1 MEAVARR
8 AFRSPKAT
16 GQGPAKGVRE
26 PGTSQNGVLRQRAF
40 AGTSWPFQCNQP
52 SKRQTAVKHRVGV
65 VFAYGFCD
73 GRSAMLIEWTGG
85 VLMANATLSGVRLK
99 KVLEALEGNWQAEM
113 EGYHT
118 YQALADRDL
127 DPVRAQ
133 VLRHLAGAEWEHA
146 ELWLGRIRDLGGAE
160 PVYKGK
166 PGGDADS
173 LANRAGGVRM
183 ALRRLE
189 IEESRHIA
197 TYGEQLKA
205 MGDPESI
212 AILSHVIEDEKDHYR
227 ELGSLLRGHYQAP
240 AHAPKIEAKAVL
252 DEMLAKRDKGRKQ
265 PGAWIGDAIY
275 GVNDGLGAIFG
286 IVSGMAGATMAYV
299 LLSGISGTIASALS
313 MGSGAYLA
321 AKSEREIYD
330 AEIEREREAIKMNA
344 PEARELLALY
354 YQVKGLPEEDAHKMV
369 NHIASDPE
377 QFLKALASERLG
389 TSEDAL
395 SNPVVSAVS
404 GALST
409 GVGAAIPILPFFF
422 MHGVKAVIAAAVVS
436 LLAHF
441 AVGAAKSLITVRSWW
456 SSGAEMTVVGAIEGL
471 VTYGIGVLLGAGA
484 M

>member
-1 MEAVARR
+1 MPIALT
-8 AFRSPKAT
+8 T
-16 GQGPAKGVRE
+16 GAK
-26 PGTSQNGVLRQRAF
+26 T
-40 AGTSWPFQCNQP
+40 
-52 SKRQTAVKHRVGV
+52 
-65 VFAYGFCD
+65 
-73 GRSAMLIEWTGG
+73 
-85 VLMANATLSGVRLK
+85 K
-99 KVLEALEGNWQAEM
+99 KILAALEGNWQAEM

-118 YQALADRDL
+118 YQALADRDA

-133 VLRHLAGAEWEHA
+133 VLRHLAAAELEHA
-146 ELWLGRIRDLGGAE
+146 ALWAERIRELGGPD
-160 PVYKGK
+160 PVYKGS

-173 LANRAGGVRM
+173 LANRAGGIRM

-205 MGDPESI
+205 LGDEGSI
-212 AILSHVIEDEKDHYR
+212 AILDQVIEDEKEHYR

-240 AHAPKIEAKAVL
+240 AGAPKIEAQAVL
-252 DEMLAKRDKGRKQ
+252 DELLAKRNNGRKQ

-286 IVSGMAGATMAYV
+286 IVSGVSGAMLGDPTQTSHYV
-299 LLSGISGTIASALS
+299 LLAGLSGMVASALS

-330 AEIEREREAIKMNA
+330 AEVAREREAIAMNG
-344 PEARELLALY
+344 PEARELLSLY
-354 YQVKGLPEEDAHKMV
+354 YQVKGLPEADAHHMV
-369 NHIASDPE
+369 NHIANDPE
-377 QFLKALASERLG
+377 QLLRALASERLG
-389 TSEDAL
+389 SSEEAL
-395 SNPVVSAVS
+395 SNPLVSATS

-409 GVGAAIPILPFFF
+409 AVGAIIPVIPFFF
-422 MHGVKAVIAAAVVS
+422 LNGIPAVIVAAIVS

-456 SSGAEMTVVGAIEGL
+456 SSGLEMTIVGAVEGA
-471 VTYGIGVLLGAGA
+471 VTYGIGILLGKGG